1 MALSAMLHRLR
12 EARQPHTGPTSICC
26 TPKGDTVAITK
37 VLLVDDDEAL
47 RVSLAE
53 ILEQRGF
60 AVTTAAN
67 VPEALKHISSNPY
80 DVLLSDLHMPGAGD
94 GLTVVS
100 AMRHANPKAVTMLLS
115 AFPAME
121 AATRAILM
129 QTDQILV
136 KPMEVMALVEAIEQR
151 LIAGAPLPRV
161 VETVAVILKRS
172 AQITIQKWLERIQ
185 TDKKVM
191 AISMTSEQ
199 RTCHLPQVFR
209 DLVSRLDSTKPI
221 GSKELTSQAAFE
233 HGINRR
239 RQGYT
244 AAMMVEE
251 SRMLQVCIFDTLQ
264 NNLETIDFSV
274 LLIGVMT
281 IADEIDSQLSQA
293 MDSYIAESVED
304 ALPA

>member
-1 MALSAMLHRLR
+1 VAL
-12 EARQPHTGPTSICC
+12 
-26 TPKGDTVAITK
+26 TK
-37 VLLVDDDEAL
+37 VLLVDDDEVL
-47 RVSLAE
+47 RFSLSKV
-53 ILEQRGF
+53 LEQHDF
-60 AVTTAAN
+60 DVTTASS
-67 VPEALKHISSNPY
+67 VSEALKHISSNPY

-100 AMRHANPKAVTMLLS
+100 AMRHANPKGVTMLLS
-115 AFPAME
+115 AFPEMD
-121 AATRAILM
+121 AAAHAILM

-136 KPMEVMALVEAIEQR
+136 KPMEVTALVEAIKQR
-151 LIAGAPLPRV
+151 LVSGAPSAPV

-172 AQITIQKWLERIQ
+172 VKLTIEAWFDRIRA
-185 TDKKVM
+185 DEKVM
-191 AISMTSEQ
+191 KIKMTYEQ
-199 RTCHLPQVFR
+199 RTSHLPQVFR
-209 DLVSRLDSTKPI
+209 DLVSRLESAKPI
-221 GSKELTSQAAFE
+221 GSKELISEAASE

-244 AAMMVEE
+244 AAMLVEE
-251 SRMLQVCIFDTLQ
+251 SRMLQVCIFNTLQ
-264 NNLETIDFSV
+264 NNLATIDFSV